1 MQIPPCLLLGFHHMI
16 ADNVLLI
23 VSLWWKTDRLRY
35 SIVYFMY
42 CFSLVI
48 TMSCSSLLCVDRVIT
63 NRHLER
69 SAELLST
76 VLFSFPVKER
86 ESIALDEGGDDGGD
100 EGGGALR
107 TWILAQPLLIS
118 CALHTMP
125 NFTPSL
131 SPSWSM
137 NLEERKRSWK
147 IFPSTS
153 QIGVILVEWVTQPQ
167 WYRYCI
173 SLHCCGVELFTTE
186 RGSSSASRGWRC
198 LLRV

>member
-69 SAELLST
+69 SAELST
-76 VLFSFPVKER
+76 VLFPFLCKR
-86 ESIALDEGGDDGGD
+86 ESIGLDEEGD
-100 EGGGALR
+100 ALIS
-107 TWILAQPLLIS
+107 WILAHPLLIS
-118 CALHTMP
+118 CALHTISK
-125 NFTPSL
+125 FTPSL
-131 SPSWSM
+131 EYD
-137 NLEERKRSWK
+137 LGREER
-147 IFPSTS
+147 PSTS
-153 QIGVILVEWVTQPQ
+153 QIGIILVEWVTQPQ
-167 WYRYCI
+167 WFHYCI
-173 SLHCCGVELFTTE
+173 SLHCCAAELFAVE
-186 RGSSSASRGWRC
+186 RRSSSASRGWRC
-198 LLRV
+198 LLRI